1 MLERFTLIVRRP
13 DGTDHTIFDGLT
25 FGVSALKAADAYT
38 QRTGLPAIVFL
49 GKNPGTLVH
58 STQAPARTAA

>member
-25 FGVSALKAADAYT
+25 LGANAFLAADAYT
-38 QRTGLPAIVFL
+38 QRTGLRAWVFQ

-58 STQAPARTAA
+58 STEAPARTAA